1 MTASAPLRPGLA
13 LGLVAALLVAA
24 GAPALAQTRPAL
36 QPVVGAERKA
46 LVDEGETL
54 LDVAFRHRV
63 GFQALQHLNPDVA
76 VWIPEPGTVVELP
89 TRMVLPEVPREGIV
103 VNVPE
108 MRLYDFTV
116 APGPEVFSVAV
127 GDSVDPTILG
137 SFRIGGKRRNPAWYV
152 PRSIQAEKPELPPV
166 VPPGP
171 ENPLGS
177 RWMTIGSTTYGI
189 HGTNN
194 RWSIGREA
202 THGCVRLYEDEMER
216 LFERVESGTP
226 VRLVYQP
233 LKWGVD
239 GDTLVLEVHPDRY
252 ERVPH
257 PLQAA
262 LATPRALGLL
272 HAVDVDA
279 VRRAVEEMRGVPVPV
294 GTLPGS
300 REPDGPAPLT
310 DA

>member
-1 MTASAPLRPGLA
+1 MR
-13 LGLVAALLVAA
+13 A
-24 GAPALAQTRPAL
+24 GAPRPRAARGLAAWLLLALAGAAAAQERPVL
-36 QPVVGAERKA
+36 QPVVGSEQKA
-46 LVDEGETL
+46 LVVEGDTL
-54 LDVAFRHRV
+54 LDLAFRHRV
-63 GFQALQHLNPDVA
+63 GFQALQRLNPGVDP
-76 VWIPEPGTVVELP
+76 WIPEPGTIVRLP
-89 TRMVLPEVPREGIV
+89 TRMVLPDAPHEGLV

-116 APGPEVFSVAV
+116 EGDGPEIFAVAV
-127 GDSVDPTILG
+127 GDAVDPTILG
-137 SFRIGGKRRNPAWYV
+137 SFRVGRKRRDPAWYV
-152 PRSIQAEKPELPPV
+152 PASIQQEKPELPPV

-171 ENPLGS
+171 GNPLGS
-177 RWMTIGSTTYGI
+177 RWMTIGETTYGI

-202 THGCVRLYEDEMER
+202 THGCVRLYEDRMEE
-216 LFERVESGTP
+216 LFDRVETGTP

-239 GDTLVLEVHPDRY
+239 GDRLVLEVHPDRY
-252 ERVPH
+252 DHLAH

-279 VRRAVEEMRGVPVPV
+279 VRRVVEEARGVPAAV
-294 GTLPGS
+294 GTLP
-300 REPDGPAPLT
+300 APRVE
-310 DA
+310 AARPGA